1 MRGKRMAALVQK
13 RKRRRKSRKAEK
25 PARSWRSDRRTHQS
39 RRPSLRSSEK
49 GGGWKGGGEGGGS
62 RGGDPKARTASR
74 EEDDL
79 GGGRESATRTE
90 EEQASSGKAGPEAVT
105 ACTSLKSVS
114 AIRGALATFRDT
126 SSSAGGIS
134 DEGGASD
141 TQTALLGP
149 GLGALPRASLLGR
162 RLRKLLTGPPVPRER
177 RSRSVK
183 SSSAGR
189 GMDGM
194 TKGELCRDGDAPD
207 ACVLTSLAAVAART

>member
-79 GGGRESATRTE
+79 GGGRESAMRTE
-90 EEQASSGKAGPEAVT
+90 EEHASSGKAGPEAVT

-114 AIRGALATFRDT
+114 AIGLRAGGDSKADRRRRGRRADFFSVELSLHALRAELLVRGVM
-126 SSSAGGIS
+126 SAGVS
-134 DEGGASD
+134 ELAPSS
-141 TQTALLGP
+141 TQ
-149 GLGALPRASLLGR
+149 
-162 RLRKLLTGPPVPRER
+162 
-177 RSRSVK
+177 SV
-183 SSSAGR
+183 
-189 GMDGM
+189 
-194 TKGELCRDGDAPD
+194 
-207 ACVLTSLAAVAART
+207 